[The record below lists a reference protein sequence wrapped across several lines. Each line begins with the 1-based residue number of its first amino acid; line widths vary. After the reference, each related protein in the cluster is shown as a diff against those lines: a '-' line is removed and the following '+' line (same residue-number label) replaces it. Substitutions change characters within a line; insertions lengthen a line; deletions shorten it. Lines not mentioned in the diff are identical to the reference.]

1 MKIGTAC
8 PNDTENEFPRRK
20 QLSFREFASLVKE
33 NDFIV
38 SDDDSGRH
46 PRKVCHKSRPK
57 KSIPLPCGREFCQHQ
72 LCYLRTKFRRQL
84 GFVAPF

>member
-8 PNDTENEFPRRK
+8 PDDNEYRRRN
-20 QLSFREFASLVKE
+20 QLSFREFTSLVKE
-33 NDFIV
+33 KDFV
-38 SDDDSGRH
+38 VLDRCSGRH
-46 PRKVCHKSRPK
+46 PRKVFHRSRLEK
-57 KSIPLPCGREFCQHQ
+57 AIPLPCGSGFCSHQ